1 MLLTTDT
8 RMHPARLI
16 TAVAT
21 QLRARLTARIMA
33 RSRAHR
39 TDPRV
44 HLTAHTAV
52 LLAVHLRSMEVSRRA
67 RTEASREAHTEESQV
82 VRAAARPTRSSRSH
96 RPRLRPTTRKS
107 PTCLLS
113 SPADQ
118 TSTSTVFFFGT
129 VSSTIETTSYIT
141 LEPARSTDGALYEEV
156 GAEDESYGGGEK
168 PWGRYR
174 RAEWCGDKPCRLAQY
189 TDDVIA
195 EACKQYGAEGGYPV
209 GKVTTVTE
217 YGPATETVTPTTCD
231 ATGYPESTEKS
242 KGGYGGHEEGGHE
255 QGGFEWP
262 SKSTDSAYGSKPE
275 ETAYSGEEHGH
286 GKPSGFEGH
295 GKPSGFEGH
304 GKPTGF
310 GSGEYG
316 SESTSTEE
324 SWAAKP
330 TGFGGK
336 PSFGAYSAEEPSSTE
351 KAWGSEPSAS
361 GYGGED
367 HGHGEHGKP
376 SFGGYGHEEPTS
388 SEASW
393 SAESTPT
400 GYGGEE
406 QGHGK
411 PSDGGWGHK
420 APTATESAWGAE
432 STSASYGGEEHGH
445 GKPSGEWGVKPS
457 GYPQPSGYGG
467 EEHGGK
473 PEHGEHG
480 GKGYVEPYLDGDAD
494 ANHDNSGKPKMCKVK
509 HPKVKA

>member
-1 MLLTTDT
+1 
-8 RMHPARLI
+8 
-16 TAVAT
+16 
-21 QLRARLTARIMA
+21 
-33 RSRAHR
+33 
-39 TDPRV
+39 
-44 HLTAHTAV
+44 
-52 LLAVHLRSMEVSRRA
+52 MEVNRKA
-67 RTEASREAHTEESQV
+67 HTEASLETHMKESQV
-82 VRAAARPTRSSRSH
+82 MRAAARPTRSSHSP
-96 RPRLRPTTRKS
+96 RPRLRPTTRKF
-107 PTCLLS
+107 TACLLS
-113 SPADQ
+113 SPANQ
-118 TSTSTVFFFGT
+118 ASTSTVFFFGT

-141 LEPARSTDGALYEEV
+141 LKPAQHTDSALYEEV
-156 GAEDESYGGGEK
+156 GTEDESYGGGEK

-174 RAEWCGDKPCRLAQY
+174 RAEWCVDKPCRLAQY
-189 TDDVIA
+189 SDDVIA

-231 ATGYPESTEKS
+231 ATEYPESTEKS

-262 SKSTDSAYGSKPE
+262 SKSSDGAYGSKPE

-330 TGFGGK
+330 TGFEGHGKPSGFEGHGKPSGFEGHGKPTGFGSGEYGSESTSTEESWGAKPTDFGGK
-336 PSFGAYSAEEPSSTE
+336 PSFGAYSANEPSSTE

-393 SAESTPT
+393 SAQPTST

-406 QGHGK
+406 QGYGK
-411 PSDGGWGHK
+411 PSDGGWGHQ
-420 APTATESAWGAE
+420 APTTTESAWGAE

-457 GYPQPSGYGG
+457 GYAQPSGYGG

-480 GKGYVEPYLDGDAD
+480 GKGYVESYLDGDAD
-494 ANHDNSGKPKMCKVK
+494 ANHGNSGKPKMCKVK